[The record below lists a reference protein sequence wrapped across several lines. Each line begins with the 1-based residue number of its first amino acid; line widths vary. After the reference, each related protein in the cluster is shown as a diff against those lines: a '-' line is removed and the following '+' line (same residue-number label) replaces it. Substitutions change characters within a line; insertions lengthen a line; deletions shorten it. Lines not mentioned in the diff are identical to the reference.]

1 MNAAM
6 QLKQLVEE
14 RGVTYTFLSNKT
26 GISVDAISKNFMGKR
41 RMLADEMISI
51 CAVMGINLN
60 DLRGTTLESHP
71 QNDMTS
77 LPLENPSFPVP
88 AQTRPS

>member
-1 MNAAM
+1 MSAAM
-6 QLKQLVEE
+6 QLKKMVEE

-51 CAVMGINLN
+51 CMVMGIDLN
-60 DLRGTTLESHP
+60 DLRGTTSEFHP

-77 LPLENPSFPVP
+77 LSLENPSFPVSVQ
-88 AQTRPS
+88 ARPG